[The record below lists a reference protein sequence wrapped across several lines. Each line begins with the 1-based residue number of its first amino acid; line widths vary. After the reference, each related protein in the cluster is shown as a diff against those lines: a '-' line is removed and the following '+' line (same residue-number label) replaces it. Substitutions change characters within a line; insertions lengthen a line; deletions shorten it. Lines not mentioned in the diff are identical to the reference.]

1 MNLPTRNIIRAT
13 TCLRDSSPN
22 SCNTE
27 ALLINNMSY
36 EVMRKTSTA
45 HPKPSNQRHLF
56 TTWLM
61 NHMHIE
67 ACAHSSSAWR
77 QTNHWTPALRLLRS
91 SQLFKST
98 HLLVL
103 TISNNLSIHIVDH
116 PKHTS
121 PHSKHKKPTWKLSV
135 ALLVNNMPCG
145 VMRKASTALLIPNLQ
160 INATH
165 SCNTW
170 NRSYMLRSQIH
181 RATLASHLFLL
192 HAFWP
197 LCIATFEHNVAL
209 APHYSNSRQHNAPLH
224 ACRLHFL
231 FNRENYTQLFLTQSD
246 NEQQLHHAA
255 FAHSFTPR

>member
-1 MNLPTRNIIRAT
+1 MNLPARTMIRAT
-13 TCLRDSSPN
+13 TCQRDSFPN

-27 ALLINNMSY
+27 ALLINNMSC
-36 EVMRKTSTA
+36 EVMRKTSTV

-103 TISNNLSIHIVDH
+103 AISNNLSIHIVDH

-121 PHSKHKKPTWKLSV
+121 PHSKHKKPS
-135 ALLVNNMPCG
+135 
-145 VMRKASTALLIPNLQ
+145 
-160 INATH
+160 
-165 SCNTW
+165 W
-170 NRSYMLRSQIH
+170 N
-181 RATLASHLFLL
+181 F
-192 HAFWP
+192 
-197 LCIATFEHNVAL
+197 
-209 APHYSNSRQHNAPLH
+209 
-224 ACRLHFL
+224 
-231 FNRENYTQLFLTQSD
+231 
-246 NEQQLHHAA
+246 QLHYWL
-255 FAHSFTPR
+255 TTCPVE